1 MATKPKLNLA
11 SFTGVVSAASGTT
24 TAPDAEIHVTLIDV
38 ERQVRTDLGD
48 LTELVAS
55 IADIGVLE
63 PIILLAKDGGRFR
76 LIAGERRYR
85 ASILAKKPKVPALI
99 KRGLTDF
106 QVRQIQV
113 TENNDREG
121 LSAYD
126 EAMGV
131 TEDADNFGFKE
142 ALRIWNRSEGWVS
155 KRMAVKKYADPVRE
169 LLQTKVCGDLEVLH
183 SLNQLYGLNVNEY
196 NALAERMRSG
206 VTVGRDDAR
215 NKVSSVKVWMKQA
228 EAAAKVI
235 ERPAAQPASNV
246 ADDDQADDDAGDDSH
261 NGEPEGLERDEAAP
275 APAPTGKTATKAEEK
290 KPAAKKQEQATKPT
304 KLAKVSK
311 ESQESAKSL
320 RDKANTALLTQRAEL
335 MEWGDVLR
343 PHFNSMQTNMA
354 TLGYE
359 LADGEWVLWTGFL
372 DTVLPMLASLG
383 KDRRIAYLKRLQSD
397 LKTQEPLAWWREL
410 HPAAAGQDNDSDKSE
425 REPVAEMPKGW
436 TF

>member
-24 TAPDAEIHVTLIDV
+24 TAPDAEIDVTLIDV

-48 LTELVAS
+48 LTELAAS

-85 ASILAKKPKVPALI
+85 ATILAKKPKVPALI

-131 TEDADNFGFKE
+131 AEDVENFGFKE
-142 ALRIWNRSEGWVS
+142 AMRIWNRSEGWVS
-155 KRMAVKKYADPVRE
+155 KRVAVKKYADPVCE
-169 LLQTKVCGDLEVLH
+169 LLKTKLCGDLEVLH
-183 SLNQLYGLNVNEY
+183 SLNQLYGLSVNEY
-196 NALAERMRSG
+196 NALVERMRSG

-215 NKVSSVKVWMKQA
+215 NKVSSVKVWAKQA
-228 EAAAKVI
+228 AATAKVI
-235 ERPAAQPASNV
+235 ERPADP
-246 ADDDQADDDAGDDSH
+246 QAPDDAGEDLAGEDSPG
-261 NGEPEGLERDEAAP
+261 GEPVSTGGSEAGPEP
-275 APAPTGKTATKAEEK
+275 APKGKPAAKADSK
-290 KPAAKKQEQATKPT
+290 KPAAKKQEQPAKPV
-304 KLAKVSK
+304 KVAK
-311 ESQESAKSL
+311 ERQEGAEAL
-320 RDKANTALLTQRAEL
+320 RDKANAALLTQRAEL

-372 DTVLPMLASLG
+372 DTLLPMLHSLG
-383 KDRRIAYLKRLQSD
+383 KDRGVAYLKRLQTE
-397 LKTQEPLAWWREL
+397 LKTRDPLDWWREL
-410 HPAAAGQDNDSDKSE
+410 HPAAPGQDNDSDDAE